1 MTNKGKYYDVN
12 VFVYYLTGDKIY
24 GERAKNWLSMEDDKY
39 TSVMTPFLLT
49 VVLAKILGRSLKD
62 YDFIKT
68 INEALESLG
77 IEYLELAEWSKIV
90 DNAKRYD
97 IDLEDSIHVTTALEN
112 GLEIISNDSELKK
125 KVKAEF

>member
-1 MTNKGKYYDVN
+1 MTNKGKYFDVN
-12 VFVYYLTGDKIY
+12 VFVYYLTGDKTY
-24 GERAKNWLSMEDDKY
+24 GERAKNWLSKEDDKY
-39 TSVMTPFLLT
+39 TSVVTPFLLA
-49 VVLAKILGRSLKD
+49 VVLGKILGRSLKD

-77 IEYLELAEWSKIV
+77 IEYLELPEWSKIV
-90 DNAKRYD
+90 DNVKRYD